1 MGGAPPQPESLEDVT
16 RQGQERFF
24 PGLTNPSY
32 LVLSRRRR
40 IFEDWLKEF
49 PGANL
54 SVLDLGGRIQP
65 YRRLVAERLGRYV
78 AVDLERAPLIDVVA
92 RGEQLPLATYRFD
105 VVFCT
110 QVLQYV
116 PQPQLVITE
125 IYRVL
130 KPNGILL
137 LSVPSAFLHDSDG
150 EYWRFFPASLRMLL
164 SSFSRVEITPEG
176 GSISGLF
183 RTINVCTISFA
194 KPSLL
199 REFLRF
205 TLVPILN
212 LAAIGLEYL
221 SGSKNDQF
229 TVNYSVRAQK

>member
-1 MGGAPPQPESLEDVT
+1 MGGAPSQPESLEEVT
-16 RQGQERFF
+16 RQAQERLF

-40 IFEDWLKEF
+40 IFEDWLKQF
-49 PGANL
+49 PGAKL

-65 YRRLVAERLGRYV
+65 YRRLLAERLGRYI
-78 AVDLERAPLIDVVA
+78 AVDLQCAPLIDVVA
-92 RGEQLPLATYRFD
+92 RGEQLPLATYGFD

-130 KPNGILL
+130 KPKGILL
-137 LSVPSAFLHDSDG
+137 LSVPAGSLRDSDG
-150 EYWRFFPASLRMLL
+150 EYWRFLPASLRMLL
-164 SSFSRVEITPEG
+164 SSFSRVEISPERS
-176 GSISGLF
+176 SISGLF
-183 RTINVCTISFA
+183 RTVNVCTVSFA
-194 KPSLL
+194 KPSVL

-205 TLVPILN
+205 TLIPILN
-212 LAAIGLEYL
+212 LAAIGFEYL

>member
-1 MGGAPPQPESLEDVT
+1 MGGAPQPESLEEVT
-16 RQGQERFF
+16 RQGQERLF
-24 PGLTNPSY
+24 PGFTNPSY

-40 IFEDWLKEF
+40 IFEAWLKEF

-54 SVLDLGGRIQP
+54 SILDLGGRIQP
-65 YRRLVAERLGRYV
+65 YRRLVAERLGPYV
-78 AVDLERAPLIDVVA
+78 AVDLRRTPLVDVVA
-92 RGEQLPLATYRFD
+92 RGEQIPLATDLFD

-110 QVLQYV
+110 QVLEYV

-137 LSVPSAFLHDSDG
+137 LSVPSAFLRDSES

-183 RTINVCTISFA
+183 RTVNICTVSFA
-194 KPSLL
+194 KPSVL

-205 TLVPILN
+205 TLIPILN

-229 TVNYSVRAQK
+229 TVNYSVLAQK